1 MRKHFVVTVAL
12 LFLIPFVGA
21 FHPQHNTAGDYDQE
35 AVRKRLDGM
44 IAASADG
51 VLMLSFSRCP
61 FCMKAKSILRSKGA
75 AFKVVELDTDVDGKG
90 IRAEMANTIGRT
102 SVPAIWIGG
111 KFIGGC
117 NDGPSDFNGLVKLDE
132 TGKLNAMLGAVSAI

>member
-75 AFKVVELDTDVDGKG
+75 AFKVVELDTDVDGKVTNG
-90 IRAEMANTIGRT
+90 VAW
-102 SVPAIWIGG
+102 VL
-111 KFIGGC
+111 FY
-117 NDGPSDFNGLVKLDE
+117 PSIVCILILRLFALCALP
-132 TGKLNAMLGAVSAI
+132 LI